1 MELPQDK
8 HAVLR
13 IMARPSDVNIAG
25 DIFGGWL
32 MSQCDIAGGIYA
44 NRLAGGRVVTVA
56 VNNFQFIAPVLV
68 ADIVSIYVDTI
79 RIGTTSITVKVTVLI
94 ERRDGKNE
102 TTMKVAEA
110 DIVYVHID
118 ENRQPATITQE

>member
-44 NRLAGGRVVTVA
+44 HRIAGGRVVTVA

-118 ENRQPATITQE
+118 ENRQPAAITQE

>member
-56 VNNFQFIAPVLV
+56 VNNFRFIAPVLV

-118 ENRQPATITQE
+118 ENRQPAAITQE